1 MTNLVDVVGAGIA
14 GLTVALVLA
23 RRGHA
28 VRVWERSDGT
38 GGCTHHGGGMLAPV
52 SELDHGEA
60 WIAELGFD
68 SAARWRALL
77 PGAPREVLSTDGLL
91 VVAHRP
97 EWPLLDELADRAGRA
112 GHAERVQAL
121 DAAGIATREPLLAG
135 RFHRGL
141 WLADEGR
148 VDPRRLRELLRAELA
163 AHGVDVHLGVEVDP
177 VRDRRRGGRLTGVV
191 VDTRG
196 LAAPDLDLRA
206 VRGEY
211 ALLRTRAAT
220 LRHPVRVAHPR
231 YPLYAIP
238 RGDGLVYVGA
248 TQVESAH
255 TGPPQARAVLEL
267 LSALYGLHPGFADA
281 EVVELG
287 VGHRPARPDNR
298 PLLVDHDDGFVLNGL
313 FRHGFLL
320 APILAEALADR
331 LEGRPV
337 AAAVAPFVHEEASC
351 AS

>member
-1 MTNLVDVVGAGIA
+1 MSSTVHVVGAGIA
-14 GLTVALVLA
+14 GLTAALVLA

-60 WIAELGFD
+60 WVADLGHD

-77 PGAPREVLSTDGLL
+77 PDAPREVLATDGLL

-97 EWPLLDELADRAGRA
+97 EWPLLDEHVDRAVRA
-112 GHAERVQAL
+112 GHGARVERV
-121 DAAGIATREPLLAG
+121 DAAGIAAREPLLAG

-141 WLADEGR
+141 WLAGEGR
-148 VDPRRLRELLRAELA
+148 VDPRRLRRVLLRELDA
-163 AHGVDVHLGVEVDP
+163 AGATVRLGVEVDP
-177 VRDRRRGGRLTGVV
+177 ARDRRRGGPLDGVV
-191 VDTRG
+191 VDARG
-196 LAAPDLDLRA
+196 LAAPDLDLRP

-211 ALLRTRAAT
+211 VLLRAPAVT

-238 RGDGLVYVGA
+238 RGEGLVYVGA
-248 TQVESAH
+248 TQVESGH
-255 TGPPQARAVLEL
+255 EGPPQARSVLEL
-267 LSALYGLHPGFADA
+267 LSALYGLHPAFAEA

-287 VGHRPARPDNR
+287 VGHRPARPDHR
-298 PLLVDHDDGFVLNGL
+298 PVIAPREGGLALNGL
-313 FRHGFLL
+313 FRHGFLF
-320 APILAEALADR
+320 APVLAEAVADR
-331 LEGRPV
+331 LEGRAIDPRV
-337 AAAVAPFVHEEASC
+337 SPFVAEAAC
-351 AS
+351 AC